1 MRGGAKHVVYAGL
14 LDALHSWEEYRVKSL
29 ETRIIQF
36 PTEETGNVCIVQ
48 AKVVL
53 VDKDGNES
61 VYSDIGDASPK
72 NVNTNVVPHF
82 IRTASTRAKA
92 RVLGD
97 ILAVEDCLMEA
108 YLSDAGV
115 DTASARPSA
124 SARPPGNQGG
134 NQGGNPSGQDYQKP
148 KTKPKE
154 NGLITDDQIRAVKS
168 ICTRQNWN
176 PPDNLEEWTFETASN
191 WLKQYSGVKKEA
203 PA

>member
-115 DTASARPSA
+115 ETARPSA
-124 SARPPGNQGG
+124 AARPPNA
-134 NQGGNPSGQDYQKP
+134 PSGQDYQKSKP
-148 KTKPKE
+148 KPKE

-168 ICTRQNWN
+168 ICTRQGWN
-176 PPDNLEEWTFETASN
+176 PPDNLEEWTFETASG

-203 PA
+203 PV